1 MNLRLHNKYGVNPTV
16 FSCFVCGK
24 DVGVALLGAGYHG
37 EAPRHIGALDDKPC
51 DECKKF
57 MSQGV
62 ILISVKDGEEEK
74 NMRSP
79 YRTGAWCV
87 IRDEAIRRMFTGAAV
102 EDVLKKRIC
111 FVPDSVWDTVGLP
124 RENSEA
130 TPRTAH
136 DALPGEGEGGTK

>member
-62 ILISVKDGEEEK
+62 ILIMETLTSLGVLSVE
-74 NMRSP
+74 
-79 YRTGAWCV
+79 
-87 IRDEAIRRMFTGAAV
+87 
-102 EDVLKKRIC
+102 L
-111 FVPDSVWDTVGLP
+111 VP
-124 RENSEA
+124 A
-130 TPRTAH
+130 K
-136 DALPGEGEGGTK
+136 EGV